1 MEKFTKKVALG
12 KKNHKN
18 TKKNFSN
25 CLTKLR
31 EPLKGLDFHLLSWDA
46 RRGAPGRRQAHDRR
60 GAVCFCFLM
69 GVSLCE
75 TRLENFWHQNYRALP
90 RVNQSYISIKPRV
103 HGLKRYLYLKALLAV
118 F

>member
-18 TKKNFSN
+18 TKKKFSN

-46 RRGAPGRRQAHDRR
+46 RRGAPGRRETHDRR

-75 TRLENFWHQNYRALP
+75 SRMTKMVAWETRGQGNLP
-90 RVNQSYISIKPRV
+90 YVLQGQ
-103 HGLKRYLYLKALLAV
+103 H
-118 F
+118 